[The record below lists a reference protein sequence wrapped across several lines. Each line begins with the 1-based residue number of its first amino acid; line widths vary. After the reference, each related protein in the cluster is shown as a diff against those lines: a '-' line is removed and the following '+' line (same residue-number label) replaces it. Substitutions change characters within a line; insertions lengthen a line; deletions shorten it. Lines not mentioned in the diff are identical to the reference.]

1 MIELPIEFKQN
12 IINRYKKIGIKWL
25 NSVHRIIE
33 KYVKKFNLYNVK
45 LVKELTMNVVL
56 FASSDE
62 YGEVV
67 IKICSPSPTSF
78 NEIKYM
84 KLCSS
89 KYFAKCYYFN
99 IKDRVMILE
108 NIYPGYQLNHIKN
121 QEERINI
128 FCDMLNNIVTDDISK
143 STFPSYEKKLKET
156 IKLVNNNK
164 QKYSNI
170 LYMLD
175 IISDS
180 YNEIKNVN
188 MPKYVLHNDL
198 QHKNILKSNDGWKLI
213 DPHGVIGEKIFE
225 TTQFIRAE
233 LEYTNVDEID
243 KIVTLISKNLKEDKI
258 LIYKALYINIFSK
271 VVFYIKNKYD
281 KNVISYNIK
290 VCEKISKYIE
300 VTT

>member
-180 YNEIKNVN
+180 YNEI
-188 MPKYVLHNDL
+188 
-198 QHKNILKSNDGWKLI
+198 
-213 DPHGVIGEKIFE
+213 
-225 TTQFIRAE
+225 
-233 LEYTNVDEID
+233 D

-258 LIYKALYINIFSK
+258 LIYKALYISIFSK

-281 KNVISYNIK
+281 RNVISYNIK